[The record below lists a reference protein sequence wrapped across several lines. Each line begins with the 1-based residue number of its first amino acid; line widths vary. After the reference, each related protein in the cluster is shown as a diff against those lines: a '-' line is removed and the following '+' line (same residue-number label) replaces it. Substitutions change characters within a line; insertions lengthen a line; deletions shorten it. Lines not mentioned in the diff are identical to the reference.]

1 MALRKMGSLIRISTK
16 AGLAG
21 GTVYLYYEAGLWKGT
36 DETIDNYEKLR
47 KDAEVVYNAN
57 PDVKKWLEYV
67 SSSVSSNV
75 KPYSDA
81 ITNFRKE
88 WLNVDLSTVSSPING
103 VVKPVWNKGVTWTIE
118 AIADSPETIQRLSST
133 GWEKL
138 KELSMEPQGSP
149 PKPDSSS
156 KSAKQ

>member
-1 MALRKMGSLIRISTK
+1 MALRKLGSLIRISTK

-36 DETIDNYEKLR
+36 DETIDNYEQLR
-47 KDAEVVYNAN
+47 KEAQTVYNAN
-57 PDVKKWLEYV
+57 PDVKKWLEYI

-81 ITNFRKE
+81 VSNFRKE
-88 WLNVDLSTVSSPING
+88 WLNVDLSSVTSPING
-103 VVKPVWNKGVTWTIE
+103 VVKPAWNKGVTWTIE
-118 AIADSPETIQRLSST
+118 AIADSPETIQSLSST
-133 GWEKL
+133 GWQKL
-138 KELSMEPQGSP
+138 KELSMESQGS
-149 PKPDSSS
+149 KPDSSSS